1 MSIFNELQHNIQG
14 KNDIRDDLKIINSK
28 VLGKNLSELKVDQVH
43 INFEKLQTYVDK
55 IDKVKN
61 TANEID
67 GKY

>member
-1 MSIFNELQHNIQG
+1 MSIFNEFQHNIQG